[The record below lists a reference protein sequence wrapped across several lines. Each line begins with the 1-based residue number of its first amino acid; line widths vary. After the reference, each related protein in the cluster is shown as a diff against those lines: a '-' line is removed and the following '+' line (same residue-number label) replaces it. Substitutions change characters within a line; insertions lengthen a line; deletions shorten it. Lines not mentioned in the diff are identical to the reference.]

1 MAEHVGMPIAALAL
15 TEVWRPLHRP
25 GRYGLPPPVV
35 QRLKGSSGRIPGCA
49 ETPSTK
55 TCKDIFKLSRYL
67 RGMGHGV
74 MQIAIRHRTNA
85 WRVVHVVECA
95 GSLWVL
101 HAFQKKS
108 RTTLE
113 VTRRIYSFFFAR
125 FCLVSGLVFHLCVAF
140 IAFGSRIFANQV
152 ELCIILS

>member
-1 MAEHVGMPIAALAL
+1 
-15 TEVWRPLHRP
+15 
-25 GRYGLPPPVV
+25 
-35 QRLKGSSGRIPGCA
+35 
-49 ETPSTK
+49 
-55 TCKDIFKLSRYL
+55 
-67 RGMGHGV
+67 

-113 VTRRIYSFFFAR
+113 VMTAMNSTFNMPFKLMDRVIFLIFRSVIQFIQLQLSAAR
-125 FCLVSGLVFHLCVAF
+125 WFVPGFQGCTK
-140 IAFGSRIFANQV
+140 
-152 ELCIILS
+152 